1 MDYIYCFAPK
11 RLGRWEVNQEV
22 RYIYDPKTG
31 KGRYKAV
38 GRFEL
43 IIGRHWTQLVQSMIR
58 IVRHVE
64 SALEPILGVI
74 DWFVRY

>member
-43 IIGRHWTQLVQSMIR
+43 IIGRHWTR
-58 IVRHVE
+58 
-64 SALEPILGVI
+64 
-74 DWFVRY
+74 FVRRVTQVVRYLTEGVE